1 MPADNGF
8 RVLRVHLDSGQGEVL
23 SFGDRTAALGG
34 SGLAAELFQAY
45 GLPDERFDHPEQPLI
60 FAIGQL
66 TGFYPLMSKVVCG
79 FTSPYHDQ
87 YAESHAGGRMALAL
101 KCAGFD
107 ALLLTGKAPV
117 LSCVLVGSRRIEV
130 KDIHF
135 LAHEDAFHTGRLL
148 RRMYPESPGHR
159 SIARIGPAGENG
171 SSFAC
176 INVDTYR
183 HFGRLGAGSVM
194 GNKNCKAVILQGDGN
209 QDIPGGKEYRS
220 LFKSIYKDVTST
232 KMMSKYH
239 DLGTAQNMTP
249 LNALQSLPWRNLQ
262 ATQDSRVE
270 SISGEHYADEMLLR
284 NTACSGCP
292 VGCIHVGVLRE
303 QFADQHRFKYSQ
315 VAYDYELLF
324 ALGSMLGVTDPSSVL
339 SLIHAVEKQGLDA
352 ISTGVAL
359 AWATE
364 AQDKKLI
371 SVQDTGLELS
381 FGDAETYKAAV
392 WKLGAMSNQFY
403 ARLAL
408 GVETAV
414 QSYGGED
421 FACVLGQE
429 MAGYATGESYFTL
442 QSLGFRHS
450 HLDAGAYSLDQE
462 MEDIDPDSTVRFLV
476 QDERARCLLTS
487 LVACLFARSVYKQET
502 IAQCFKA
509 LGFSQL
515 ADNLELKAEEVQKL
529 RWRARF
535 RSGYR
540 PEDIRIPKRFTEVQ
554 TWKGAIEVQRLDEV
568 RAKYQQAI
576 KELGAPEKQGA

>member
-1 MPADNGF
+1 MSAENGF
-8 RVLRVHLDSGQGEVL
+8 RVLRVHLDSGQGEVI
-23 SFGDRTAALGG
+23 SFGDRFADLGG
-34 SGLAAELFQAY
+34 SGLAARLFQSF
-45 GLPDERFDHPEQPLI
+45 GLPDERFDHPDQPLI

-66 TGFYPLMSKVVCG
+66 TGFFPLMSKVVCG
-79 FTSPYHDQ
+79 FKSPYHDQ

-101 KCAGFD
+101 KFAGFD
-107 ALLLTGKAPV
+107 ALMLTGRAAL

-130 KDIHF
+130 RDVHF
-135 LAHEDAFHTGRLL
+135 LGHEDVFQTGRLL
-148 RRMYPESPGHR
+148 RRMFPQSPGHR

-171 SSFAC
+171 SAFAC

-183 HFGRLGAGSVM
+183 HFGRLGAGTVM
-194 GNKNCKAVILQGDGN
+194 GGKNCKAVIIQGDES
-209 QDIPGGKEYRS
+209 QDIPQGKAYRN
-220 LFKSIYKDVTST
+220 LFRSIYRDLTST

-262 ATQDSRVE
+262 STRDSRVE
-270 SISGEHYADEMLLR
+270 AISGEHYADEMLLR

-303 QFADQHRFKYSQ
+303 QFADGHRFKYSQ

-339 SLIHAVEKQGLDA
+339 SLIHAVEQQGLDA

-364 AQDKKLI
+364 ALDRGVIGTQE
-371 SVQDTGLELS
+371 TGLELR
-381 FGDAETYKAAV
+381 FGDARAYREAV
-392 WKLGAMSNQFY
+392 VKTGGMANRFY
-403 ARLAL
+403 ALLAQ
-408 GVETAV
+408 GTEAAV
-414 QSYGGED
+414 QSYGGGD

-429 MAGYATGESYFTL
+429 MAGYATGESYFSL

-462 MEDIDPDSTVRFLV
+462 MEDIDPDSTVDFLV
-476 QDERARCLLTS
+476 KDERARCLLTS

-502 IAQCFKA
+502 VAECLQA
-509 LGFSQL
+509 LGYAEL
-515 ADNLELKAEEVQKL
+515 AENVDHKAGEVQKL
-529 RWRARF
+529 RWQTRF
-535 RSGYR
+535 RTGYR
-540 PEDIRIPKRFTEVQ
+540 PEEVRIPKRFTEVR
-554 TWKGAIEVQRLDEV
+554 TWKGPIDARGLEEIRTRYAQAV
-568 RAKYQQAI
+568 R
-576 KELGAPEKQGA
+576 EFGEPEPQGA